1 MGPRLLVGGKS
12 CGAQVGLAVWFTA
25 KKLNFANLSKTM
37 NKLFSALGL
46 PGHAKPTT
54 QVASGFR
61 WAYYEAQHFVDLP
74 WPIESSESLAS
85 AIDVFIDRNLNFMPL
100 PRLSRKLDVS
110 KTADEHDVW
119 ASILEVLDRFDS
131 AVNHDVLEEASLER
145 PSDIL
150 NGAAHVYE
158 NLVPMC
164 SVLRDLRMQMPA
176 IAIGVALLALD
187 LRWCKGISLKFISTI
202 NSWAFPWQSES
213 FQSVL
218 RACPPFAF
226 LSDVS
231 TLMGGLAVP
240 GPNEKAQVV
249 DEAFLVQ
256 FLIAVDSTLQERAM
270 QKAISKLDQAPAE
283 WVRVDSALRM
293 FEDSVL
299 EGHVDESIKKTS
311 ESVGLSVTTLRSW
324 AYIKDLAQEMP
335 EIRFRVHSK

>member
-1 MGPRLLVGGKS
+1 M
-12 CGAQVGLAVWFTA
+12 WFTA

-61 WAYYEAQHFVDLP
+61 WAYYEPQHFVDLP

-131 AVNHDVLEEASLER
+131 AVDHDVLEEASLDR
-145 PSDIL
+145 PSYIL

-158 NLVPMC
+158 HMVPMC

-202 NSWAFPWQSES
+202 NSWAFPWQPES

-231 TLMGGLAVP
+231 TLMRGLIDAP
-240 GPNEKAQVV
+240 GPNEKVQMV

-299 EGHVDESIKKTS
+299 EGHVDECLKKTS

-335 EIRFRVHSK
+335 EIRFRVYSK